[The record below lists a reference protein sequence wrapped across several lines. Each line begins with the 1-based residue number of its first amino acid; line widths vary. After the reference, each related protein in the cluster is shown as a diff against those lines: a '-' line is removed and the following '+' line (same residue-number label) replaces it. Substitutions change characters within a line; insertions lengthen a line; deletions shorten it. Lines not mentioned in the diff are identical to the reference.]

1 MSPIIEQLVLDQ
13 VSFSYTSTIRKPI
26 IHDLSMQIPLQSVTT
41 LLGLNGAGKTT
52 LMMLLLGYFQ
62 PTSGKIYIMGSE
74 GKRSIEEINGQV
86 GYLPQRE
93 NIPFDY
99 YVAEFILLGRNNQ
112 IGIFSTPNE
121 TDMEKVQQAMQF
133 LQIEEFAARRL
144 SNISGGELQR
154 VRIARLLVQDPKII
168 LLDEPSSHLDIKSRG
183 QMQDLILQLKE
194 MGKMIIYS
202 THDPADAL
210 NFSDYSVLM
219 KKGENI
225 ISGAS
230 ARVITSE
237 TLSDCFE
244 TALEINQINGQKIVL
259 MENNRNGNPKM

>member
-1 MSPIIEQLVLDQ
+1 MSPFIEQLVLDQ
-13 VSFSYTSTIRKPI
+13 VSFSYNPQKGKYVIR
-26 IHDLSMQIPLQSVTT
+26 DLSMQLPLKSITT

-62 PTSGKIYIMGSE
+62 ATSGSIYIHGSE
-74 GKRSIEEINGQV
+74 GKHTIAEINGEV

-99 YVAEFILLGRNNQ
+99 YVAEFILLGRNSQ
-112 IGIFSTPNE
+112 IGFFGTPNE
-121 TDMEKVQQAMQF
+121 SDRLKVQQAMQF
-133 LQIEEFAARRL
+133 LQIEELADRQL

-154 VRIARLLVQDPKII
+154 VRIARLLVQDPRII

-202 THDPADAL
+202 THEPADAL

-219 KKGENI
+219 KKNEDIIKGE
-225 ISGAS
+225 S
-230 ARVITSE
+230 AQVITSE
-237 TLSDCFE
+237 ALSNCFE
-244 TALEINQINGQKIVL
+244 TGLEINQVNGQKVVL
-259 MENNRNGNPKM
+259 MENGRNGSREA